1 MLKDKPHNIDLIL
14 TEIQLPSIS
23 GLCLLTLI
31 MGHETCKNIPVISMF
46 TELKSYA
53 ENPIIGNNLCLFQLG
68 CHSLCYVIYA
78 VMSSHDSISIVFK
91 CMMRGAADF
100 LVNPIRR
107 NELRNLWQH
116 VWRKQT
122 VCCLTISLRSI
133 VFWN

>member
-53 ENPIIGNNLCLFQLG
+53 ENPIVGNQSIPLSTWLSL
-68 CHSLCYVIYA
+68 SLLCYLCSDVI
-78 VMSSHDSISIVFK
+78 
-91 CMMRGAADF
+91 
-100 LVNPIRR
+100 
-107 NELRNLWQH
+107 
-116 VWRKQT
+116 T
-122 VCCLTISLRSI
+122 
-133 VFWN
+133 